1 MKSARAGLA
10 LAAAVAVFLWC
21 GAGLAETYRKN
32 LPEVLSPS
40 KDTKSAD
47 ETALERADILSDFV
61 VAYRKQNEPKLAVF
75 WNRVFSDRLSQWIA
89 SERLIVTE
97 KLSGKAEV
105 LERREPRSLE
115 FEASGA
121 SAGYR
126 QVSAP
131 EARRPGLGS
140 LADAEFEGGVHE
152 PLLDAGVVLIDR
164 ATIMRLTEA
173 NMGRR
178 AGADRVPDAQAVET
192 EALKGY
198 ADYIAE
204 ITMLPDAEAPYDK
217 AFRVVVKQVTSG
229 RVVANFVTRGEE
241 PSTSSGW
248 RAGPQGYVREAETP
262 LGTGDVGR
270 KLAYDMM
277 SALQRAWR

>member
-1 MKSARAGLA
+1 MQSARPAMA
-10 LAAAVAVFLWC
+10 LAAAFTASLWC

-40 KDTKSAD
+40 SDTRSAD
-47 ETALERADILSDFV
+47 EVALDRADILGDFAA
-61 VAYRKQNEPKLAVF
+61 AYRKQNEPKLAVF

-89 SERLIVTE
+89 SERLIVTD
-97 KLSGKAEV
+97 KLILEAEV
-105 LERREPRSLE
+105 LERGEPRTLE
-115 FEASGA
+115 MEASGA
-121 SAGYR
+121 SAGYE

-131 EARRPGLGS
+131 EARRPGLGA

-178 AGADRVPDAQAVET
+178 EGNDRVPDAQTVET

-204 ITMLPDAEAPYDK
+204 ITMLADADAPYDK
-217 AFRVVVKQVTSG
+217 AFRVVVKHVMSG

-241 PSTSSGW
+241 PSTAGGW
-248 RAGPQGYVREAETP
+248 RAGPHGYVREAGTP

-277 SALQRAWR
+277 SALERAWR